1 MLSGLCGLPS
11 SAALFGISAWRRVPR
26 VLRAERVVDSCRAL
40 PNSSLTYS
48 LLESCPLSRRKRADH
63 AAAAAVPSQL
73 LLLVLLLVV
82 VVLPPPPSPSQP
94 PPSPPPP

>member
-48 LLESCPLSRRKRADH
+48 LLESCPLCIGAPL
-63 AAAAAVPSQL
+63 AATSSL
-73 LLLVLLLVV
+73 F
-82 VVLPPPPSPSQP
+82 S
-94 PPSPPPP
+94 